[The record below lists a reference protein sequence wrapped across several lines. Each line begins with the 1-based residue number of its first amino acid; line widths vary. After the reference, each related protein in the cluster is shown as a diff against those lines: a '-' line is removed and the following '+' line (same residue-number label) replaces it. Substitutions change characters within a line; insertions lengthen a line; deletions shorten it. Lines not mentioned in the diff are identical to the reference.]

1 MTHPYLQFAP
11 QPRVLAHR
19 GLVTPDEASAG
30 LAENTLAAVAGAQ
43 AAGAHYVEL
52 DCHLTA
58 DGEVVIFHDQKLTR
72 VTGDD
77 RRVRDVTRAELSAIM
92 ADRGGLITLRDLLE
106 TFPELR
112 FNVDVKVP
120 EAAEPAGR
128 IIAAHADRVLLTSFD
143 DAARRQALAACRSA
157 GGSPATSP
165 GRSIMIQLVLA
176 LALRQGARVRRI
188 LAPLDAL
195 QIPVRMSGV
204 AVFTPRLL
212 RAAHDAGVEVHIWTI
227 NDVTEMRRLIASGAD
242 GIVTDRAD
250 LALRALG

>member
-11 QPRVLAHR
+11 HPRVLAHR

-30 LAENTLAAVAGAQ
+30 VAENTLAAVAAAD
-43 AAGAHYVEL
+43 AAGARYVEL

-72 VTGDD
+72 VTGDE
-77 RRVRDVTRAELSAIM
+77 RRVRDVTLAELTAIM
-92 ADRGGLITLRDLLE
+92 ADRGGLITLADLLVA
-106 TFPELR
+106 FPELR

-128 IIAAHADRVLLTSFD
+128 IIAPHADRVLLTSFD
-143 DAARRQALAACRSA
+143 DAARLRALAACRAA
-157 GGSPATSP
+157 GGQPATSP
-165 GRSIMIQLVLA
+165 GRSVMIQLVLA
-176 LALRQGARVRRI
+176 LALRQSGRVQRI
-188 LAPLDAL
+188 LTGLDAL
-195 QIPVRMSGV
+195 QIPVRMSGI

-212 RAAHDAGVEVHIWTI
+212 RAAHAAGVEVHIWTI
-227 NDVTEMRRLIASGAD
+227 NDVAEMRRLVELGVD

-250 LALRALG
+250 LGLRAFG

>member
-11 QPRVLAHR
+11 HPRVLAHR

-30 LAENTLAAVAGAQ
+30 VAENTLAAVAAAD
-43 AAGAHYVEL
+43 AAGARYVEL

-77 RRVRDVTRAELSAIM
+77 RHVRDVTLAELSTIM
-92 ADRGGLITLRDLLE
+92 ADRGGLITLRDLLAA
-106 TFPELR
+106 FPELR

-128 IIAAHADRVLLTSFD
+128 IIAPHADRVLLTSFD
-143 DAARRQALAACRSA
+143 DVARLRALAACRAA

-165 GRSIMIQLVLA
+165 GRTVMIQLVLA
-176 LALRQGARVRRI
+176 LALRRSGRVRRI
-188 LAPLDAL
+188 LAGLDAL
-195 QIPVRMSGV
+195 QIPVRMSGIT
-204 AVFTPRLL
+204 VFAPRLL
-212 RAAHDAGVEVHIWTI
+212 RAAHAVGVEVHIWTI
-227 NDVTEMRRLIASGAD
+227 NDVAEMRRLVELGAD

-250 LALRALG
+250 LALRALA